1 MPKPTFVPK
10 AREIMRSY
18 GIPDNE
24 MLYWENDLSVS
35 HKIVEEIKDIYKV
48 SKTSVQLRMV
58 RCDLLKKRNIY

>member
-1 MPKPTFVPK
+1 
-10 AREIMRSY
+10 MRSY

-35 HKIVEEIKDIYKV
+35 HRIVEEIKDIYKV
-48 SKTSVQLRMV
+48 SKMSVQLRMV